1 MHFGHL
7 SVIFS
12 GHFSSTLP
20 RHAESACFLIP
31 TLSDCKGSFER
42 DNNDNFVVIA
52 VAVKMGPKP
61 ILMMYTDDKKTLVA
75 MLLFQY
81 LVAVIFIVVPQERVF
96 KLPTF
101 SGLSFTD

>member
-42 DNNDNFVVIA
+42 DNNDNFVAIA
-52 VAVKMGPKP
+52 VAVKMSPKP
-61 ILMMYTDDKKTLVA
+61 ILMIHTNDKKTLVA
-75 MLLFQY
+75 MQLLQY
-81 LVAVIFIVVPQERVF
+81 IVVVIFIVVLRERVF
-96 KLPTF
+96 KL
-101 SGLSFTD
+101 